1 MHNATLSAVVY
12 RVNSS
17 VPSIVQLIPSTIL
30 MVLGRQKLT
39 DLRDMIRCVHDL
51 TVAGDAS
58 ENPDADC
65 HNYAKVYL
73 Q

>member
-1 MHNATLSAVVY
+1 
-12 RVNSS
+12 
-17 VPSIVQLIPSTIL
+17 

-39 DLRDMIRCVHDL
+39 DLRDVVRCVHDL

-65 HNYAKVYL
+65 HSYAKVI
-73 Q
+73 